1 MNSWFPKHGT
11 TISRMLLA
19 SGLILALVVTAP
31 ARKKQSQSSL
41 LDYLGRV
48 QDKTTQLADVPASGS
63 LWTPNSDLTGM
74 ASDHVARKVND
85 TIVIQIMDE
94 TIAEATGA
102 VTTQRDYAANSA
114 IGALPGKLN
123 VGGVNPMLDITSKDA
138 LKGSGQATS
147 HSRLR
152 SNLAGRVVAVLPG
165 GSMVIQASKIVVMNN
180 EKQTVT
186 LRGITR
192 AADVSSEN
200 TVQSTRLSDLDI
212 QVNGKGI
219 ISDSTRRPYWL
230 LRLLTKFLT
239 F

>member
-1 MNSWFPKHGT
+1 MTRIWFIT
-11 TISRMLLA
+11 L
-19 SGLILALVVTAP
+19 LILGLVVMVP
-31 ARKKQSQSSL
+31 AREKKRAQSSL
-41 LDYLGRV
+41 EDYLGRV
-48 QDKTTQLADVPASGS
+48 QAKTTQQVETPANGS
-63 LWTPNSDLTGM
+63 LWTPHSDIPSM

-94 TIAEATGA
+94 TVAEATGA
-102 VTTQRDYAANSA
+102 VTTQRDYAANSG

-123 VGGVNPMLDITSKDA
+123 VGGVNPMLDMTSRES

-165 GSMVIQASKIVVMNN
+165 GSIVIEASKVVVMNN

-192 AADVSSEN
+192 AADIGSEN
-200 TVQSTRLSDLDI
+200 TVQSTRLSDLEI

-219 ISDSTRRPYWL
+219 ISDSTRRPHWL